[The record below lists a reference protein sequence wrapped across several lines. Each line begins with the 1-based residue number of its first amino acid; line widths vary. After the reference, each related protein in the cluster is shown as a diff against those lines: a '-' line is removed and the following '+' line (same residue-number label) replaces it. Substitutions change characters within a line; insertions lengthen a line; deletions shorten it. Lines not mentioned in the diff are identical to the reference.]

1 MILKSEFAK
10 VTVELDTSANGP
22 RLMVRD
28 DFSQRTIYLD
38 PLELASIAWLDHEDL
53 AAFVDPGRITDQVDD
68 ERVPA
73 LLDDLDMEGTA
84 PI

>member
-10 VTVELDTSANGP
+10 VTVELDESANGP
-22 RLMVRD
+22 RLMIRD
-28 DFSQRTIYLD
+28 EFSQRAIYLD

-53 AAFVDPGRITDQVDD
+53 APFVDPGKLTDQMDD
-68 ERVPA
+68 ERIAA